1 MRTTIDKAGRVVLP
15 KELRERVGMLA
26 GEVDVTVDGS
36 GLRVSPVATE
46 HLVERGGRLVVPAS
60 SAPPLT
66 SADVLALR
74 DADQR

>member
-26 GEVDVTVDGS
+26 GEVDVTVDGV
-36 GLRVSPVATE
+36 GLRVAPVATE

-60 SAPPLT
+60 VASLT
-66 SADVLALR
+66 GADVLALR